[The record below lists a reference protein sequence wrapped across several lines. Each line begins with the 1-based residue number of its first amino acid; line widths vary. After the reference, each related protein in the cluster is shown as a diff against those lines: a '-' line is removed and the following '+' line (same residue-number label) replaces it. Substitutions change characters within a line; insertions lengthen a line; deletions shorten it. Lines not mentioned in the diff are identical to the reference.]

1 MKLNL
6 SRSITYFFNIKN
18 KFNDNNYQIYGEVV
32 IAPLSAGHMAV
43 ETHKKLRKSMIYRAF
58 NQEYSYP

>member
-18 KFNDNNYQIYGEVV
+18 KFNDNNYQIVQGGDF
-32 IAPLSAGHMAV
+32 LSTDEKGVPH
-43 ETHKKLRKSMIYRAF
+43 R
-58 NQEYSYP
+58 